1 MLIVSL
7 LVLAEV
13 VDDICSL
20 ILQRRNDYLYFGGFL
35 AVLLTFKGHYLKL
48 ILFLKDLQD
57 VFEVVKGN
65 NLSKHLFQFVVLL
78 VQVFE
83 LG

>member
-7 LVLAEV
+7 LVFAEV
-13 VDDICSL
+13 VDDIGSL
-20 ILQRRNDYLYFGGFL
+20 VFQRRDDYLYFGGFL
-35 AVLLTFKGHYLKL
+35 AVLLAFKGHYLKL
-48 ILFLKDLQD
+48 ILFLKDVQD
-57 VFEVVKGN
+57 MLKVVEGN
-65 NLSKHLFQFVVLL
+65 DLSKHLFQFVILL